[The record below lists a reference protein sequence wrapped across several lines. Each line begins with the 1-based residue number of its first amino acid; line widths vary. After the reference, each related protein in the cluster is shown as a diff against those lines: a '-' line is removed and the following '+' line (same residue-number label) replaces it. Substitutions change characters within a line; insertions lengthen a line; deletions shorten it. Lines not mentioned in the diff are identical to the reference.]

1 MDLIKITDLSFTY
14 PNSSGQALENI
25 NLLVKS
31 GQFVLITGP
40 SGCGKTTLLKQLK
53 KSLLP
58 YGKKE
63 GQVLYKD
70 CEIEKVADKVAAEE
84 IGYVF
89 QNPENQ
95 IVTNRVDHELA
106 FGLENLGKSQAD
118 MERRIGEIANYF
130 GITSWIDRETSN
142 LSGGEKQILNLAS
155 VIAMEPELVLLDE
168 PTSQLDPIAAGRF
181 MDLLRRVHEELGI
194 TIILSEHR
202 IEDVYGI
209 ADCVIRMNRGHI
221 IGTGS
226 PEDMAWECRP
236 DSLDYPTAT
245 RIWAGYKEETS
256 KPPMTVGQGRQFLKN
271 ISRIPL
277 GRGTDKNTNTVLR
290 EISHSSDDKKLG
302 LVGKGLHFRYGMDTE
317 EILKGCDIEVALG
330 RIQTIVGGNGSGKS
344 TLLRILAGVIPADRG
359 KYICFGQRVKSM
371 KDIRR
376 GMDGIVLLPQ
386 DPKALF
392 HGITVEEELREMLP
406 VPKDEAED
414 LTIRAKLQDLLKRLD
429 LLGLENSHPYDLSGG
444 EAQRLALGKLLLLN
458 PRILLLDEPTKGL
471 DPDNRR
477 KLGRMLQELAAD
489 GKGIIL
495 VTHNLE
501 FAATYS
507 DSITMLFDGRLTNN
521 QSSKDFF
528 SKNRFYTTAA
538 ARMSYETP
546 FQGITVEGVQEV
558 LYG

>member
-70 CEIEKVADKVAAEE
+70 CEIEKVADKVATEE

-226 PEDMAWECRP
+226 PEDMAWECRL

-414 LTIRAKLQDLLKRLD
+414 LTIRANLQDLLKRLD

-521 QSSKDFF
+521 QSPKDFF